1 VEGLRRRPLLGLVAW
16 SVPEAV
22 PAAISGLALARAVD
36 DGFLAGRPLVG
47 LAWLGALVLAGGVGA
62 AGSRQIFRYL
72 GELVEPVRDDLVR
85 RVVGGAL
92 RRAVAGRADDGA
104 VSRLTRQVEIV
115 RDTYAG
121 LIVAVR
127 GFAVTA
133 LAALV
138 GLLSLAPVLALL
150 VLPPFLLGVVA
161 FLATLGLAAGRYR
174 ASVRADERLAG
185 AAGEVLAGT
194 RDVVAIGAEE
204 HAAAMVAGP
213 IAAQAAA
220 ERALAGVAALRTGC
234 VVIGGWL
241 PLLVLLATGPWLVG
255 RGLGA
260 GAIMGGLTYVLI
272 GLQPA
277 LNTLISGLGASGLR
291 FVVTLGRI
299 LDAGAP
305 PPAPAP
311 IPMPAP
317 PPPPATAVRG
327 YPVVLYGV
335 SFGYGAHAA
344 PVVRELDLTVPEGDH
359 LAIVGPSGIGKSTL
373 ASLVCGL
380 LRPDAGQVTLGG
392 AQVADLATD
401 RLATLRVLIP
411 QEAYVFTGTVRENLT
426 YLRRDA
432 TDAEVRAAVAAVG
445 AEALVDRL
453 GGPPA
458 PLRPAELSAGERQL
472 VALVRAYLS
481 AAPVAVLDEASCHLD
496 PVAERRAEEAFA
508 ARGGTLIVIAH
519 RVSSALRARRV
530 LVLDGTGAVLGDHA
544 SLLADSPLY
553 QELLGHWE
561 RPLAPL
567 RVAGVQI
574 QPAS

>member
-1 VEGLRRRPLLGLVAW
+1 VA
-16 SVPEAV
+16 
-22 PAAISGLALARAVD
+22 
-36 DGFLAGRPLVG
+36 
-47 LAWLGALVLAGGVGA
+47 
-62 AGSRQIFRYL
+62 
-72 GELVEPVRDDLVR
+72 
-85 RVVGGAL
+85 
-92 RRAVAGRADDGA
+92 
-104 VSRLTRQVEIV
+104 T
-115 RDTYAG
+115 
-121 LIVAVR
+121 
-127 GFAVTA
+127 
-133 LAALV
+133 
-138 GLLSLAPVLALL
+138 
-150 VLPPFLLGVVA
+150 
-161 FLATLGLAAGRYR
+161 
-174 ASVRADERLAG
+174 
-185 AAGEVLAGT
+185 
-194 RDVVAIGAEE
+194 GAEE

-234 VVIGGWL
+234 VLIGGWL
-241 PLLVLLATGPWLVG
+241 PLLVLLVAGPWLVG

-299 LDAGAP
+299 LDASAP

-311 IPMPAP
+311 IPPPLPGPA
-317 PPPPATAVRG
+317 AASG
-327 YPVVLYGV
+327 YHVVLHGV
-335 SFGYGAHAA
+335 SFAYGAHAV
-344 PVVRELDLTVPEGDH
+344 PVVRELDLAVPEGDH

-380 LRPDAGQVTLGG
+380 LRPDAGQVTLGSTP
-392 AQVADLATD
+392 VADLATD
-401 RLATLRVLIP
+401 RLASRRVLIP

-453 GGPPA
+453 GGPAA

-481 AAPVAVLDEASCHLD
+481 AAPVAVLDEATCHLD

-508 ARGGTLIVIAH
+508 ARRGTLIVIAH

-544 SLLADSPLY
+544 SLLAGSPLY

-561 RPLAPL
+561 RPPAGL
-567 RVAGVQI
+567 RLAGVQI